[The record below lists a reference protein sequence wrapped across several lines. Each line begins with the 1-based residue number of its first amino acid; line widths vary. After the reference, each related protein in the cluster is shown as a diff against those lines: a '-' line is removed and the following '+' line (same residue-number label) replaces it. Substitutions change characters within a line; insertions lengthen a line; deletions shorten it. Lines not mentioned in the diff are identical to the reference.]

1 MCRKRLR
8 LFFPSFRQLILL
20 WLCGEMCTL
29 VKARR
34 CWAFFLS
41 TLFPSGLWITVV
53 WGSSAGGG
61 AVSLGLVTTF
71 ALLFICRCAEN
82 RNRDALTLGN
92 KVSTCST
99 SRWRCRH
106 GNKESLGVTKGTATS
121 REWPHLVPW
130 AHTGRDSICDVGTTR
145 PTWGLWLGGQTGASP
160 GEPRS
165 GVWVWNEHRSPYL
178 ILSLKS
184 PRTVSPW
191 GITTTL
197 LGRCPIK
204 NLDLLMKYRFGNT
217 LFKWQI
223 WSPLKNTSSII
234 NGQNWTLYCI
244 LIVKRL
250 YFYSCFR
257 GKPYLF
263 CHSLNCCGWRLRSVT
278 LFPCSHITGFVLRQK
293 VTSPVKVTA
302 SQQGLQ
308 WVRTRGNLKLHL
320 SLGLKNQRF
329 KKS

>member
-1 MCRKRLR
+1 MRLYSESTWEKRQR
-8 LFFPSFRQLILL
+8 
-20 WLCGEMCTL
+20 T
-29 VKARR
+29 VKNAGRVTESR
-34 CWAFFLS
+34 S
-41 TLFPSGLWITVV
+41 T
-53 WGSSAGGG
+53 SAGGG
-61 AVSLGLVTTF
+61 AVSLGLVTTL

-106 GNKESLGVTKGTATS
+106 GNKESLGVVKGTVTS
-121 REWPHLVPW
+121 RKWPHLVPW
-130 AHTGRDSICDVGTTR
+130 SHTGQDSICDIGMTR

-165 GVWVWNEHRSPYL
+165 GVWVWNKHTSPHF

-191 GITTTL
+191 GVTTTL

-204 NLDLLMKYRFGNT
+204 NLDLLKKCRFGNT

-244 LIVKRL
+244 LIIKCL

-257 GKPYLF
+257 GKHYLF
-263 CHSLNCCGWRLRSVT
+263 CQSLNCCGWQLRSLM
-278 LFPCSHITGFVLRQK
+278 LFPCFHIIGFDLREK
-293 VTSPVKVTA
+293 VMTPVKVA
-302 SQQGLQ
+302 ESQ
-308 WVRTRGNLKLHL
+308 
-320 SLGLKNQRF
+320 
-329 KKS
+329 